1 MKRIICFV
9 AVLLLSTIFLCSCR
23 SKYYRDYQ
31 AEFFGDRYDE
41 INYSCFPEDKEE
53 LEPVLK
59 LAEKAFSAF
68 PKNEK
73 EAKKEF
79 GELYLYTNYPDD
91 PDNPDEKPVTE
102 NHEIHFITGKANGD
116 SGYIWLNYSRENYNA
131 DGEQLEGSADINT
144 RWELKKKNGEWTVT
158 STLEAP

>member
-1 MKRIICFV
+1 MKRTICFV
-9 AVLLLSTIFLCSCR
+9 AILLLSTIFLCSCR
-23 SKYYRDYQ
+23 SEYYRDYQ
-31 AEFFGDRYDE
+31 VEFFGDNYDE
-41 INYSCFPEDKEE
+41 INYSCSAEDKAE

-73 EAKKEF
+73 EAKKKF
-79 GELYLYTNYPDD
+79 GKLYLYTNYIDD
-91 PDNPDEKPVTE
+91 PNEIPVTE
-102 NHEIHFITGKANGD
+102 KHEIHFITGKTSGN
-116 SGYIWLNYSRENYNA
+116 SGYIWLNYSRSNYDAN
-131 DGEQLEGSADINT
+131 GELLIGDADINT